1 MADRHNI
8 SCEMDGET
16 YSGHY
21 VVNRYIV
28 NGGSPITTVTI
39 YALGTQ
45 QTTQVGDFDPEAVAA
60 NLLKRIVETRQ
71 KA

>member
-8 SCEMDGET
+8 TCEMDGET
-16 YSGHY
+16 YAGHY
-21 VVNRYIV
+21 VVNRYVV

-45 QTTQVGDFDPEAVAA
+45 QTTQVGEFHPEEIAR
-60 NLLKRIVETRQ
+60 NLLRRIVDARH
-71 KA
+71 KG